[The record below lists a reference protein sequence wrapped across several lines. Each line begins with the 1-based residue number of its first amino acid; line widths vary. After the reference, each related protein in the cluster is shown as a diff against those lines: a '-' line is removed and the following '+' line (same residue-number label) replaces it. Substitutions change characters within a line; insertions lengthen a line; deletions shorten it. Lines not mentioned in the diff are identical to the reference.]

1 MSRPA
6 QRRPV
11 GRFTTTSGFSN
22 DRDCFIPDILNSIKL
37 IFAWNGCQGIRIW
50 CLFFEINL
58 FCNCI
63 DRFKTSA
70 KQFPSHSLQP
80 PFFQIFAALYTIVIN
95 TFQVCFWISFTYSE
109 SQETYLFEY
118 ITFWIVY
125 WAVDKIETWM
135 QVGALLT
142 ANGFRNRICRK
153 QDYKSWQ
160 RVNHHAW
167 SLRKRL

>member
-1 MSRPA
+1 MIVLKQVRSNFLRTRFSRH
-6 QRRPV
+6 
-11 GRFTTTSGFSN
+11 
-22 DRDCFIPDILNSIKL
+22 
-37 IFAWNGCQGIRIW
+37 
-50 CLFFEINL
+50 FEI
-58 FCNCI
+58 
-63 DRFKTSA
+63 SVY
-70 KQFPSHSLQP
+70 
-80 PFFQIFAALYTIVIN
+80 FQIFAALYTIVIN
-95 TFQVCFWISFTYSE
+95 TFHVCFWINFTYSE

-160 RVNHHAW
+160 RVNHQCLKPSKKAITDG
-167 SLRKRL
+167 STQNKDNIRRIRR

>member
-1 MSRPA
+1 VRSNFLRTRFSRH
-6 QRRPV
+6 
-11 GRFTTTSGFSN
+11 
-22 DRDCFIPDILNSIKL
+22 
-37 IFAWNGCQGIRIW
+37 
-50 CLFFEINL
+50 FEI
-58 FCNCI
+58 
-63 DRFKTSA
+63 SVY
-70 KQFPSHSLQP
+70 
-80 PFFQIFAALYTIVIN
+80 FQIFAALYTIVIN
-95 TFQVCFWISFTYSE
+95 TFHVCFWINFTYSE

-160 RVNHHAW
+160 RVNHRFRVIIPTYPNGHLPVW
-167 SLRKRL
+167 PIFGSLWPPSVSHYGQLHKKGDIRQVIINKDLGGRYVKLPWIKSIDEFF